1 MDDNTTT
8 NQVTTPEVQ
17 PENPQVEKKT
27 SALPPKKTIILIV
40 ALVLI
45 TVALVYLSIAFSPKD
60 KTATTPTTTNELSYA
75 QTHFELSSVPALDPI
90 SSKSAVSVY
99 TLDLSMR
106 TGENNIT
113 AVQFEIQYDPLAI
126 TDIDIYPTENF
137 KDWAQLTKKIDAEN
151 GTISYALGMSP
162 GRKSV
167 KGSNVVAKMVF
178 SKVNGYDGNTKITF
192 LPKTMATAEGQDNS
206 VLKSATGAI
215 FAIENESSYN
225 TTE

>member
-1 MDDNTTT
+1 MEE
-8 NQVTTPEVQ
+8 NQPVTSQPINQETPQ
-17 PENPQVEKKT
+17 PVKT
-27 SALPPKKTIILIV
+27 ASAMPPKKTIILII

-60 KTATTPTTTNELSYA
+60 KTTTTTTKTNELSYA
-75 QTHFELSSVPALDPI
+75 QTHFELSPVPVLDPI

-126 TDIDIYPTENF
+126 TNVDIYPTEDF
-137 KDWAQLTKKIDAEN
+137 KDWAQLTKKIDVEN
-151 GTISYALGMSP
+151 GIISYALGMSP
-162 GRKSV
+162 GRESV
-167 KGSNVVAKMVF
+167 KGSNIVAKMVF
-178 SKVNGYDGNTKITF
+178 SKVDGFDGNTKLTF

-206 VLKSATGAI
+206 VLKSATGAM